1 MPGAFILNDLSAVF
15 STADFATTARVDN
28 ACDVNGVFEDPSE
41 EVQRDNDRVVMVIAS
56 KFICPTSSPIRSGS
70 TLLIDGAS
78 YEAKT
83 PDHDGTGVTTW
94 MLKRNF

>member
-28 ACDVNGVFEDPSE
+28 VHDVNGIFEDPSE
-41 EVQRDNDRVVMVIAS
+41 EVQREDDRVVMVTAS
-56 KFICPTSSPIRSGS
+56 KFICPTSSPIRTGS
-70 TLLIDGAS
+70 TLVIDNVS
-78 YEAKT
+78 FEAKT

-94 MLKRNF
+94 MLKRNA

>member
-28 ACDVNGVFEDPSE
+28 LHDVKGIFEDPSE
-41 EVQRDNDRVVMVIAS
+41 EVQGNDDRVVMVTVS
-56 KFICPTSSPIRSGS
+56 KFICPTSAPVRYNS
-70 TLLIDGAS
+70 TLVIDGVEF
-78 YEAKT
+78 EAKT

-94 MLKRNF
+94 MLKKRD

>member
-15 STADFATTARVDN
+15 STADFATAAEVDGMFT
-28 ACDVNGVFEDPSE
+28 VNGIFEDPSE
-41 EVQRDNDRVVMVIAS
+41 EFPTDDGRVVMVTAS
-56 KFICPTSSPIRSGS
+56 KFICPTGTTIQVGS
-70 TLLIDGAS
+70 TIVIDGVA

-94 MLKRNF
+94 MLKRIV